1 MVLQFVF
8 LSSLSHQS
16 SFTPSVSGL
25 MSSGSTQNRILN
37 RVHTV
42 TARIHGRAGGCLW
55 PGEAHEMGRGNYKTT
70 QLYIRSLNASSW
82 LCDLLVKQ
90 YDWGRRRQQPVEERC
105 GTILDLLL
113 FLCSTTFHHCVSWS
127 LHQSTEAFF
136 FYLTVYLMPYLLLR
150 FWMCLAEFA
159 KSVYPFVFSSSCTWA
174 EVYRTLD
181 THHFGF
187 EEQSTI
193 IHTCWAD
200 AQCKIKQKKNCKSV
214 KTLYVNYQY

>member
-37 RVHTV
+37 RVYTV

-90 YDWGRRRQQPVEERC
+90 YDWCRRRQQPVEERC

-113 FLCSTTFHHCVSWS
+113 FLCSTTFYHCVSWS

-136 FYLTVYLMPYLLLR
+136 LFNSLPNALFIITFLDVSGGI
-150 FWMCLAEFA
+150 CQI
-159 KSVYPFVFSSSCTWA
+159 SISICFSSFCTWA